1 MIHGPAQPQVNLSLM
16 RSNSNEIS
24 ASGLGLP
31 PSIQSHSPPCTYYNT
46 DHWLLL
52 VRRKLPYTHWFS
64 LEIHVIGTER
74 RAQIHLFNVCK
85 YNRIHGQNLRSNPVK
100 LCLLRSIALNIRPH
114 VPGVGYLVR
123 IFIFFMKTPYLQ
135 GDHFTLKVVGS
146 EK

>member
-31 PSIQSHSPPCTYYNT
+31 PFYSVLFSSMYVSQHRSLTPISQKKASLHS
-46 DHWLLL
+46 L
-52 VRRKLPYTHWFS
+52 VFKRC
-64 LEIHVIGTER
+64 IGTER
-74 RAQIHLFNVCK
+74 RTQIHLFNVCK